1 MTLSTSKIAVVGG
14 GLGGM
19 SFMNAALYAGLEN
32 IDLYEQAPEFK
43 EVGAGVN
50 ITRNANRVLE
60 AYGLSDKML
69 WKSSRNPPC
78 YMEYRNCQT
87 GDYIG
92 QIDEFGDPRSR
103 QIHRAHLL
111 DVLKERVPLSKIHTG
126 RKLARIETRSTG
138 TRYVLHFEN
147 GTTAE
152 ADIVVGCDGIKSKV
166 REHLGFTDTP
176 LYSGQTVYRG
186 YVAYED
192 LPPDTAAILRR
203 TVIFRG
209 NQKHIL
215 TLPVGNDESKT
226 ARVGIIGF
234 MTESLDSWSSESWM
248 SRAPIDDFQ
257 EHIKDWAEPCQHI
270 VAGLRKDVTDDQ
282 MLKQALY
289 VREPIEKWYK
299 VDDEKHSCG
308 IVLLGDSA
316 HSTLPHQGKQP
327 NHEIGCIK
335 G

>member
-1 MTLSTSKIAVVGG
+1 MAFADSKIAVVGG

-19 SFMNAALYAGLEN
+19 SFMNAALFAGLQN

-50 ITRNANRVLE
+50 ITRNANRILD
-60 AYGLSDKML
+60 AYGLGEKML
-69 WKSSRNPPC
+69 WKSSQNPPC
-78 YMEYRNCQT
+78 YMEYRNCET
-87 GDYIG
+87 GECFG

-111 DVLKERVPLSKIHTG
+111 EVLKERVPGSKIHTG
-126 RKLARIETRSTG
+126 CQLAKIETRSTG
-138 TRYVLHFEN
+138 KRYLLHFEN
-147 GTTAE
+147 GTTAD

-166 REHLGFTDTP
+166 REHLGFTGTP
-176 LYSGQTVYRG
+176 TYSGQTVYRG

-192 LPPDTAAILRR
+192 LPIDTAEMLRK

-215 TLPVGNDESKT
+215 TLPVGNDESNT
-226 ARVGIIGF
+226 ARVGVIGF
-234 MTESLDSWSSESWM
+234 MTESLDGWSSESWM

-257 EHIKDWAEPCQHI
+257 AHIKGWTKEAQDI
-270 VAGLRKDVTDDQ
+270 VAGLRKDVSDNQ

-289 VREPIEKWYK
+289 VRDPIPKWYK
-299 VDDEKHSCG
+299 VDEGKSDCG

-316 HSTLPHQGKQP
+316 HSTLPHQGKW
-327 NHEIGCIK
+327 II
-335 G
+335 